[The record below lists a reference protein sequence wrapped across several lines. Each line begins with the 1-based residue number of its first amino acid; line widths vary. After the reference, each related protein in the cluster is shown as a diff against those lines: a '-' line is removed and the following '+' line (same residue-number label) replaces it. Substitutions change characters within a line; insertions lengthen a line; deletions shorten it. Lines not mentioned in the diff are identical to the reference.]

1 MTTTTQMTELLQCLR
16 QGHGQRAVGLLSV
29 EVLLHVSK
37 RPQTIEELAAA
48 TGAQNAH
55 VCRAVLGLT
64 PHWNKGSG
72 EVVRPFMHLLQRRK
86 RPNAR
91 GYRVHLT
98 AKGRE
103 LLGLVGNTQNEVS
116 EGSV

>member
-1 MTTTTQMTELLQCLR
+1 MSGMSELISVLR
-16 QGHGQRAVGLLSV
+16 RIRREASPQTVGLLAV
-29 EVLLHVSK
+29 EVLLHVSE

-98 AKGRE
+98 TKGRE
-103 LLGLVGNTQNEVS
+103 LLGLVGNTQHEVS

>member
-1 MTTTTQMTELLQCLR
+1 MTTTNQMTELLQALR
-16 QGHGQRAVGLLSV
+16 QGHGQRAVGLLTV
-29 EVLLHVSK
+29 EVLLHVAEK
-37 RPQTIEELAAA
+37 PQTIEELAAA

-64 PHWNKGSG
+64 PHWNKAKG
-72 EVVRPFMHLLQRRK
+72 EVSVPFMHLLQRRK
-86 RPNAR
+86 RPGAQ

-103 LLGLVGNTQNEVS
+103 LLRAV
-116 EGSV
+116 